1 MMHELGWIVATAS
14 LIGNVYLGWLLWR
27 QAQIVAS
34 LEDLREI
41 IEEHADGRERG
52 STLTR

>member
-1 MMHELGWIVATAS
+1 MQELGWIVATVS
-14 LIGNVYLGWLLWR
+14 LLGNIYLGLLLWR
-27 QAQIVAS
+27 QAQVIDS